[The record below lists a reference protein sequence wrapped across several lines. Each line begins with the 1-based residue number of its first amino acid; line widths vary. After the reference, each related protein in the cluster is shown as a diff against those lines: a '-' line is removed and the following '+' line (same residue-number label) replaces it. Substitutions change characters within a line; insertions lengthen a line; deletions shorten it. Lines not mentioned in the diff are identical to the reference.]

1 MYYVDDIEERIR
13 VGKIDAETLKKDL
26 KIVEKYSNCV
36 ASAHFFLDLKSAVG
50 EPEKHHVLF
59 TNLGDFRDVFSLY
72 ELVLFRRD
80 LLKMRLLLPNGIVK
94 DVVSFLIHTY
104 CLQNNKK
111 WIQMEKSHQTDEWNS
126 YGELEKMYERKIGR

>member
-1 MYYVDDIEERIR
+1 MKMYYVDDIEERIR
-13 VGKIDAETLKKDL
+13 DGKVDAKTLKKDL

-36 ASAHFFLDLKSAVG
+36 ASTHFFLDLKSTVG

-80 LLKMRLLLPNGIVK
+80 LLKMRLFLSDGIVK
-94 DVVSFLIHTY
+94 DVVDFFNSHLLFTRQQKMDSNGKVTSNRRMEFLY
-104 CLQNNKK
+104 
-111 WIQMEKSHQTDEWNS
+111 
-126 YGELEKMYERKIGR
+126 

>member
-13 VGKIDAETLKKDL
+13 AGKVDAEVLKKDL
-26 KIVEKYSNCV
+26 RIVEKHSNCV
-36 ASAHFFLDLKSAVG
+36 ASTHFFLDLKSAVG

-59 TNLGDFRDVFSLY
+59 TNLGDFRDVFSLC

-80 LLKMRLLLPNGIVK
+80 LLKMRLFLSDGIVK
-94 DVVSFLIHTY
+94 DVVEFLIHTY
-104 CLQNNKK
+104 CLQDNKK

-126 YGELEKMYERKIGR
+126 YIELEKMYERKIGR